1 MALCTS
7 ARAWEA
13 VSGLKT
19 KKMTVTPA
27 PEGSPTIAKG
37 DTITVHATGV
47 VKETDKKFWSTKDPG
62 QQPFTYNAGVG
73 SVTTCVESIFGRP
86 TPSTRRA
93 SVAASARWRGDPR
106 HRRDVVPVEPNSL
119 VDFQTGDHGL
129 GPGPPRRGRRRGP
142 QARHPGRRGLR
153 QGRLPGLG
161 HPAERR
167 PFFRDRGALDQG
179 QVRGALVV
187 VCKN

>member
-1 MALCTS
+1 MAMLARSSLLMALCTS

-62 QQPFTYNAGVG
+62 CLLYT
-73 SVTTCVESIFGRP
+73 S
-86 TPSTRRA
+86 PSPRDPKTSRMP
-93 SVAASARWRGDPR
+93 SSA
-106 HRRDVVPVEPNSL
+106 
-119 VDFQTGDHGL
+119 
-129 GPGPPRRGRRRGP
+129 
-142 QARHPGRRGLR
+142 
-153 QGRLPGLG
+153 
-161 HPAERR
+161 
-167 PFFRDRGALDQG
+167 
-179 QVRGALVV
+179 
-187 VCKN
+187 